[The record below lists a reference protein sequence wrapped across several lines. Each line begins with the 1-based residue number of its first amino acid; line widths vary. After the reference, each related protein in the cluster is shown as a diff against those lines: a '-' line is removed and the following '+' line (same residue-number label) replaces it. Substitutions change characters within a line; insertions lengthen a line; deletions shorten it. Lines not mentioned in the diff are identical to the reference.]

1 MIILEHSTFDAST
14 IGRNLG
20 LPEYSYWF
28 VRKAFRPVLER
39 FGVVIPVS
47 KPQQDADRI
56 CRSAQAH
63 GQSCVYLSF
72 NPPNLVPVDL
82 ECSTVPVFAWEYDI
96 IPNEVWN
103 GDPANDWT
111 HVLAQAPAAITHS
124 RFSVESVRRALGSDY
139 PIWSIPAPV
148 ADRHIGRAATACGW
162 REPFEL
168 SLGSALVF
176 DTRTLD
182 LSIFAYGE
190 DERSL
195 QALRLLQASA
205 NADRGRPARR
215 VGLQGVVYTAVFNP
229 VDGRKNWYDMVA
241 GFIYAFRDQP
251 DATLILKTTHRD
263 LAEGVLLILQDLA
276 KLGRFACRILI
287 VHGLLDD
294 ADYAALVDA
303 TSYAVN
309 TSHGEGQCLPL
320 MEFMS
325 AGRPALAPLHT
336 AMIDYVSADNAF
348 VIGSHQRP
356 AFWPHDVRQAIR
368 CLRHQVD
375 FADVVRCYRES
386 FAVARDE
393 ATRYAAMSRAA
404 VTALGAFCSD
414 EVVVGRMQQVLDHLG
429 AKSTALPWGRRSGVS
444 SVQETPTAPARALQD
459 PTLPDKAPV
468 PGQPRVDGFLLG
480 LQDAMET
487 GWYNIGA
494 GELAAGFPVTGQD
507 VVVDV
512 GCGDGG
518 PVAFCARQGAHV
530 ILADMDA
537 ERLAGAAARLKDTPA
552 RKIESHVT
560 DANPLPLPDAC
571 ASRVICMEVLE
582 HVEDTAVLMAEL
594 VRVGRPG
601 ALYLITVPGDVQ
613 ERMQKHL
620 APPQYFERP
629 NHIRIIDPQSFGAM
643 VEAAGLTI
651 ERRYTYS
658 FYWAMWWMM
667 FWQCSTSLEAAAGH
681 PMLAAWAQTW
691 SLVLK
696 GRDGPRIQALLN
708 GLMPKNQVIIAQ
720 KPL

>member
-1 MIILEHSTFDAST
+1 MILLEHSTFDAST

-20 LPEYSYWF
+20 MPEYSYWF

-39 FGVVIPVS
+39 FGVVVPVA

-56 CRSAQAH
+56 YHSAQAH
-63 GQSCVYLSF
+63 GQSCLYVSF
-72 NPPNLVPVDL
+72 NPPHLVPIDL
-82 ECSTVPVFAWEYDI
+82 RCPVLPVFAWEYDI

-103 GDPANDWT
+103 NEPANDWAR
-111 HVLAQAPAAITHS
+111 VLARAPAAITHS
-124 RFSVESVRRALGSDY
+124 RFSVKAVKQALGPDY

-148 ADRHIGRAATACGW
+148 FDRQATHVASAAGW
-162 REPFEL
+162 RKPFEL

-176 DTRTLD
+176 DSRSLD
-182 LSIFAYGE
+182 LSLFLYG
-190 DERSL
+190 DDARSL
-195 QALRLLQASA
+195 RALRLLQTAA
-205 NADRGRPARR
+205 AADAGRPARR
-215 VGLQGVVYTAVFNP
+215 VRLEGVIYTSVFNP
-229 VDGRKNWYDMVA
+229 VDGRKNWEDMMA
-241 GFIYAFRDQP
+241 GFIYAFRNEP

-263 LAEGVLLILQDLA
+263 LTEGVLLMLQDMA

-287 VHGLLDD
+287 VHGMLGD
-294 ADYAALVDA
+294 ADYAALVEA

-325 AGRPALAPLHT
+325 AGRPAVAPRHT
-336 AMIDYVSADNAF
+336 AMIDYVSTDDAF
-348 VIGSHQRP
+348 VISDHQRP

-375 FADVVRCYRES
+375 FAAVVRCYRES
-386 FAVARDE
+386 FAVARDDP
-393 ATRYAAMSRAA
+393 ARYAAMSCAA
-404 VTALGAFCSD
+404 VEALRGFCSD
-414 EVVVGRMQQVLDHLG
+414 EVVAAGLQQVLNHLG
-429 AKSTALPWGRRSGVS
+429 ARPDVLPWGQRSGVS
-444 SVQETPTAPARALQD
+444 SVEEQPAPAA
-459 PTLPDKAPV
+459 KAAASAP
-468 PGQPRVDGFLLG
+468 PRVDGFLLG

-487 GWYNIGA
+487 GWYNVSA
-494 GELAAGFPVTGQD
+494 GELAAGFPVTAQD

-552 RKIESHVT
+552 RKVEAHVT

-582 HVEDTAVLMAEL
+582 HVEDTAVTMAEL
-594 VRVGRPG
+594 VRVGEPG
-601 ALYLITVPGDVQ
+601 ALYLLTVPGDVQ
-613 ERMQKHL
+613 EQMQKHL
-620 APPQYFERP
+620 APPEYFQHP

-643 VEAAGLTI
+643 VKGAGLTI

-658 FYWAMWWMM
+658 FYWAMWWML
-667 FWQCSTSLEAAAGH
+667 FWQCATSLEAAADH

-708 GLMPKNQVIIAQ
+708 DLMPKNQVIIAR

>member
-39 FGVVIPVS
+39 FGVVVPVS

-56 CRSAQAH
+56 CRSALAH
-63 GQSCVYLSF
+63 GQPCVYFSF
-72 NPPNLVPVDL
+72 NPPNLVPLDF
-82 ECSTVPVFAWEYDI
+82 ECPIVPVFAWEYDV

-103 GDPANDWT
+103 EDPANDWAR
-111 HVLAQAPAAITHS
+111 VLARAPAAITHS
-124 RFSVESVRRALGSDY
+124 RFSVQAVKDALGPDY

-148 ADRHIGRAATACGW
+148 ADRQASRAAARGW

-176 DTRTLD
+176 DSLILD

-195 QALRLLQASA
+195 RALRLLQSSA
-205 NADRGRPARR
+205 AADRGRPARR
-215 VGLQGVVYTAVFNP
+215 VRLQGVIYTAVFNP

-241 GFIYAFRDQP
+241 GFIYALRNQP

-287 VHGLLDD
+287 VHGMLDD
-294 ADYAALVDA
+294 EDYAALMDA
-303 TSYAVN
+303 TSYTVN

-325 AGRPALAPLHT
+325 AGRPALAPQHT
-336 AMIDYVSADNAF
+336 AMSDYVSTDNAF

-368 CLRHQVD
+368 CLRYQVN
-375 FADVVRCYRES
+375 FADVVRCYRSS
-386 FAVARDE
+386 FAVARDDPQ
-393 ATRYAAMSRAA
+393 RYAAMSRAA
-404 VTALGAFCSD
+404 VAALGAFCSD
-414 EVVVGRMQQVLDHLG
+414 EVVVGRIQQVLDHLG
-429 AKSTALPWGRRSGVS
+429 ARAGTLPWGQRSGVS
-444 SVQETPTAPARALQD
+444 SVHAGSIVTGGSAVPAPA
-459 PTLPDKAPV
+459 
-468 PGQPRVDGFLLG
+468 QPRVDGFLLG

-487 GWYNIGA
+487 GWYNVGA
-494 GELAAGFPVTGQD
+494 GELAAGFPVTGED
-507 VVVDV
+507 VVLDV

-552 RKIESHVT
+552 RKVEAHVT
-560 DANPLPLPDAC
+560 DADPLPLPDAC

-582 HVEDTAVLMAEL
+582 HVEDTAVTMAEL
-594 VRVGRPG
+594 ARVGQPG

-613 ERMQKHL
+613 EQMQKHL
-620 APPQYFERP
+620 APAQYFERP
-629 NHIRIIDPQSFGAM
+629 NHVRIIDPQSFGIM
-643 VEAAGLTI
+643 IETAGLTI

-667 FWQCSTSLEAAAGH
+667 FWQCSTSLEAAADH
-681 PMLAAWAQTW
+681 PMLEAWARTW

-696 GRDGPRIQALLN
+696 GRDGPRIQTLLN
-708 GLMPKNQVIIAQ
+708 ELMPKNQVIIAR

>member
-1 MIILEHSTFDAST
+1 MIILEHSTFDSST

-28 VRKAFRPVLER
+28 VRKAFRPMLDR
-39 FGVVIPVS
+39 FGVVVPVS
-47 KPQQDADRI
+47 KPEQDVDRI
-56 CRSAQAH
+56 FRSARGQ
-63 GQSCVYLSF
+63 GQSCLYLSF
-72 NPPNLVPVDL
+72 NPPNLLAAGLKCP
-82 ECSTVPVFAWEYDI
+82 TVPVFAWEYDV
-96 IPNEVWN
+96 IPNEAWN
-103 GDPANDWT
+103 DDPANDWA
-111 HVLAQAPAAITHS
+111 HVLADAPAAITHS
-124 RFSVESVRRALGSDY
+124 RFSVEAVKRALGPDY

-148 ADRHIGRAATACGW
+148 FDRQAGKAASARGW
-162 REPFEL
+162 REAVEL
-168 SLGSALVF
+168 ELGSALVF

-182 LSIFAYGE
+182 LSLFAYG
-190 DERSL
+190 DDAR
-195 QALRLLQASA
+195 RLLQATASSDA
-205 NADRGRPARR
+205 GRPPRR
-215 VGLQGVVYTAVFNP
+215 VRLQGVIYTSVFNP
-229 VDGRKNWYDMVA
+229 VDGRKNWHDMMA

-263 LAEGVLLILQDLA
+263 LIEGVLLVLQDLA
-276 KLGRFACRILI
+276 KLGRFRCRILI
-287 VHGLLDD
+287 VHGMLGD
-294 ADYAALVDA
+294 ADYGALVEA

-325 AGRPALAPLHT
+325 AGRPAVAPFHS
-336 AMIDYVSADNAF
+336 AMMDYISTDNGL
-348 VIGSHQRP
+348 VISSHLRP

-386 FAVARDE
+386 FAVAREDPR
-393 ATRYAAMSRAA
+393 RYAAMSAAA
-404 VTALGAFCSD
+404 VAALKTFCSD
-414 EVVVGRMQQVLDHLG
+414 DVVAAGLQQVLDHLG
-429 AKSTALPWGRRSGVS
+429 AEPETLPWGGQSGVS
-444 SVQETPTAPARALQD
+444 SVDEASVTAPAAL
-459 PTLPDKAPV
+459 PAA
-468 PGQPRVDGFLLG
+468 QPRVDGFLLG

-487 GWYNIGA
+487 GWYNVGA
-494 GELAAGFPVTGQD
+494 GELAAGFPVSAED
-507 VVVDV
+507 VVLDV

-530 ILADMDA
+530 ILADVDA
-537 ERLAGAAARLKDTPA
+537 ERLEGAAARLKDTPA
-552 RKIESHVT
+552 RRIEAHVT
-560 DANPLPLPDAC
+560 DADPLPLPDAC

-582 HVEDTAVLMAEL
+582 HVEDTSVLMDEL

-620 APPQYFERP
+620 APPQYFEHP
-629 NHIRIIDPQSFGAM
+629 NHIRIIDPPSFGSM
-643 VEAAGLTI
+643 VEAAGLKI

-667 FWQCSTSLEAAAGH
+667 FWQCSTSLEAAASH

-696 GRDGPRIQALLN
+696 GRDGPRIQTLLN
-708 GLMPKNQVIIAQ
+708 ELMPKNQVIVAR